1 MKLISS
7 AAISRQYD
15 IFVSPKVTTELLPSR
30 FACHLPQ
37 WWRQGETLPALWR
50 RGGTAEG
57 QKRIRFLSV
66 PAKRALH
73 GSRKASASC
82 LRRKRFM
89 RPRRAS
95 FFSLHHWGRGTAPAV
110 EGVRRIH
117 PANCKGNRC
126 IPVRRIISRRRPS
139 NSNETDF
146 FGCFYK
152 RHSISASPKV
162 TAELLPSAF
171 GSQPSAF
178 HLSRTATDG
187 TFPEDGGFPL
197 PNRGRIKAPS
207 PRELARRSRD

>member
-1 MKLISS
+1 MREARKYFGFTSWFLRVFRRV
-7 AAISRQYD
+7 AGD
-15 IFVSPKVTTELLPSR
+15 VPLP
-30 FACHLPQ
+30 L
-37 WWRQGETLPALWR
+37 
-50 RGGTAEG
+50 
-57 QKRIRFLSV
+57 

-82 LRRKRFM
+82 LRSKRFM

-126 IPVRRIISRRRPS
+126 IPGRRIISRRRPS
-139 NSNETDF
+139 NSSETDF

-162 TAELLPSAF
+162 TTELLPSRF
-171 GSQPSAF
+171 DLSEDCHRHPS
-178 HLSRTATDG
+178 
-187 TFPEDGGFPL
+187 EQ
-197 PNRGRIKAPS
+197 
-207 PRELARRSRD
+207 